1 MRDGITRPISADVD
15 DQLGGQRGA
24 KEKVVV
30 EGVAEVTKDLL
41 CSGEVLLPRGDAC
54 EGTHI
59 GCRMRCRA
67 W

>member
-1 MRDGITRPISADVD
+1 
-15 DQLGGQRGA
+15 
-24 KEKVVV
+24 VV